1 MTDGYG
7 RNIDYL
13 RISLTDKCNLR
24 CVYCMP
30 PQGIN
35 HISHDEIL
43 TFEEITRIVKVMAEL
58 GIKKIRLTGGEPL
71 VRKGMLNLVKKL
83 HEIKGI
89 EQFALTTNGILLSEY
104 ARELKEAGITRINVS
119 LDTLN
124 ETTFQKITGCTGIN
138 TVLKGIHSALDEG
151 FRVKLNCVPCAG
163 LNDNEL
169 EDIAKLAQ
177 SLPLDVRFIEMMPIG
192 CGKNFTAI
200 PSEQILLQ
208 LEKSF
213 GNAEKY
219 PDNLHTPAQYYR
231 FQNFKGKIG
240 FISPLSHSFCQNCNR
255 IRLTTEGI
263 LKLCLCYS
271 DGLNLKKILRS
282 GADESTLKNEIIQAV
297 KSKPEKHTFN
307 KNENTDNKKDTH
319 TMAQI
324 GG

>member
-30 PQGIN
+30 PRGIN

-71 VRKGMLNLVKKL
+71 VRKGMLDLVKNL
-83 HEIKGI
+83 HKINGI
-89 EQFALTTNGILLSEY
+89 EQLALTTNGILLPEY
-104 ARELKEAGITRINVS
+104 AHKLKEAGITRINVS

-138 TVLKGIHSALDEG
+138 TVLKGIHSALNEG
-151 FRVKLNCVPCAG
+151 FRVKLNCVPCTG

-192 CGKNFTAI
+192 CGKNFKAI

-219 PDNLHTPAQYYR
+219 PENLHTPAQYYK

-255 IRLTTEGI
+255 VRLTTEGI

-282 GADESTLKNEIIQAV
+282 GASGDTLKNEIIKAV
-297 KSKPEKHTFN
+297 KNKPARHSFN
-307 KNENTDNKKDTH
+307 KGETADNKKETH
-319 TMAQI
+319 TMSQI